1 MYKEHFTPFMT
12 SLEKKKVLKLQMLSV
27 KISFF
32 LSRSSD
38 LKTDFA

>member
-1 MYKEHFTPFMT
+1 MYEEHFTPFMT
-12 SLEKKKVLKLQMLSV
+12 SLEKNVLKLQMLSV
-27 KISFF
+27 KNFLF

>member
-1 MYKEHFTPFMT
+1 MYKEHFTP
-12 SLEKKKVLKLQMLSV
+12 LWLHWKKKVLKLQMLSV